1 MNYLIHIILLYKNT
15 FRSDDSC
22 GCRLF
27 TKRKELA
34 AYAGAMAQLIRTLAG
49 LIIAIGALLGSDMA
63 ASRAGE
69 MAVLERALPLAKA
82 GDSAAMEALIGLA
95 NGDYIRSAE
104 GGEWLNE
111 IYLDLLLEHPRAFLS
126 AIGRAEHRIRENAI
140 AELLRPVHDAY
151 SGGDL
156 LAAVRWARNRG
167 VEAPFMTRLE
177 DLYGEL
183 EAAHRQN
190 LIKSRKELDRAFE
203 LCEHWGGEEPYDA
216 AREADI
222 VAGFDRDCA
231 AALELAR
238 ESYWTS
244 PQDPVIAAIVV
255 DLLGFLGA
263 TDDPDAPW
271 SDAGNDQEI
280 CHSAAFFHR
289 ALAKYYPRFRG
300 YFDEACPAQA
310 AALPKK

>member
-1 MNYLIHIILLYKNT
+1 
-15 FRSDDSC
+15 
-22 GCRLF
+22 
-27 TKRKELA
+27 
-34 AYAGAMAQLIRTLAG
+34 MAQLIRTLAG

-126 AIGRAEHRIRENAI
+126 AIGR
-140 AELLRPVHDAY
+140 V
-151 SGGDL
+151 
-156 LAAVRWARNRG
+156 AAVRWARNRG

-190 LIKSRKELDRAFE
+190 VIKSRKELDRAFE